1 MAFDVSKIKVFFV
14 PTIVLCA
21 LTLLP
26 SIGTLGTV
34 QAEAI
39 KTADGEVEVRVNPGE
54 PTQVQFPGPISGGV
68 LRKQSPITLQRN
80 GRELILFASEGI
92 NESGEAIIVRLED
105 GRSFALRAKRST
117 VDRPRDSMLKIED
130 DRGAIVAATDEE
142 EVYQDKNFQK
152 APSNQ
157 ISGLIREMVL
167 VSEFGKKAVPGFQMS
182 DTYKGETVLNDGT
195 VEAKIDHIFIGPSI
209 WGYVIEAQNML
220 DVGQKLNPA
229 SFRLDG
235 TRAVSAQRWELA
247 PRPMNVE
254 QQVSGAD
261 RTKIYIVT
269 RAKPTT

>member
-1 MAFDVSKIKVFFV
+1 MEVKRFSRLTNWGLAGF
-14 PTIVLCA
+14 LCA
-21 LTLLP
+21 LPMLTGLAR
-26 SIGTLGTV
+26 
-34 QAEAI
+34 AEEV
-39 KTADGEVEVRVNPGE
+39 KTSSGEVEVRVNPGE
-54 PTQVQFPGPISGGV
+54 PTQVQFPGNISGGV

-92 NESGEAIIVRLED
+92 NEAGEAIIVRLDD
-105 GRSFALRAKRST
+105 GRSYALRAKRST
-117 VDRPRDSMLKIED
+117 AERPRDSLLKVED
-130 DRGAIVAATDEE
+130 DRGALVAATDEE
-142 EVYQDKNFQK
+142 EVYKDKNFQK

-157 ISGLIREMVL
+157 VSGLIREMVL

-195 VEAKIDHIFIGPSI
+195 VEAKIDHIFIGSNL
-209 WGYVIEAQNML
+209 WGYVIDAQNML

-235 TRAVSAQRWELA
+235 TRAVSAQRWELS
-247 PRPMNVE
+247 PRPLNIE

-261 RTKIYIVT
+261 HTKIYIVT